1 MSNETEG
8 RSGTR
13 GRTWGGSSIDT
24 LAELDK
30 QYPVATWFLKA
41 ELFMLLTAVV
51 LGSAGKGFLVL
62 PGADVWL
69 FHEFYLMNWV
79 LMYAV
84 GAIGIGVGF
93 IYLLWKFFAK

>member
-13 GRTWGGSSIDT
+13 GRQWGGSSLEA

-30 QYPVATWFLKA
+30 QYPVATWFVKA
-41 ELFMLLTAVV
+41 ELFMLGTALV
-51 LGSAGKGFLVL
+51 LGTLGKGFLVL
-62 PGADVWL
+62 PGIDVWM
-69 FHEFYLMNWV
+69 FHELYLMNWMI
-79 LMYAV
+79 MYSV
-84 GAIGIGVGF
+84 GAIGVGVGI